1 MVAIAADAE
10 SRSANPKPSAVGG
23 RALAVGVGDVIAAA
37 AGLLAGAACSLG
49 GSAGGVAVAPNAGSR
64 FRPLNGET
72 GRPAGVILL
81 DMLWA
86 LSLKK

>member
-1 MVAIAADAE
+1 M
-10 SRSANPKPSAVGG
+10 NPTLCAVGG
-23 RALAVGVGDVIAAA
+23 CALADGAGDAEAAA
-37 AGLLAGAACSLG
+37 AGASLLAGAACPLDG
-49 GSAGGVAVAPNAGSR
+49 PAGGVAVAPNAGSR

-72 GRPAGVILL
+72 GRLAGVALL

>member
-1 MVAIAADAE
+1 M
-10 SRSANPKPSAVGG
+10 NPKLSAVGG
-23 RALAVGVGDVIAAA
+23 CALADGAGDAEAAA
-37 AGLLAGAACSLG
+37 AGASLLAGAACPLS

-72 GRPAGVILL
+72 GRLAGVVLF